1 MKKNSPQMPM
11 VSVVITT
18 YNRANMVGRAI
29 ESVLSQTYKDFELI
43 VVDDCSSDNTKEVV
57 KAFHDP
63 RLRYIR
69 HDQNRGLPAA
79 RNTGIKELRGKYVA
93 FLDDDDEWKAEKLE
107 RQIELANAKSSTFGV
122 IYCGA
127 VILNSNGKIIGENMP
142 KLKGNIRS
150 EIVKKGLS
158 TIPSTFLF
166 AKDALEDVGGF
177 DENLESHVDHDIWMK
192 MAKGNYYTDYVKE
205 SLVITYQHNEYRM
218 TADIHVRIRATEQY
232 IEKWQSEIEKWL
244 GEKKGQKYCLGF
256 YAKAI
261 GRLGLSSL
269 EQKNLRGGLSCF
281 YKVLRHDPI
290 NARSYLLIIKLL
302 VIALIGNTWLYPPLK
317 KLKNVIVRT
326 Y

>member
-1 MKKNSPQMPM
+1 MKENSPQMPM

-18 YNRANMVGRAI
+18 YNRANMVRRAI
-29 ESVLSQTYKDFELI
+29 QSVLSQTYKDFELI
-43 VVDDCSSDNTKEVV
+43 VVDDCSNDNTEEVV
-57 KAFHDP
+57 EAFHDP

-69 HDQNRGLPAA
+69 HDQNRGLSAA

-127 VILNSNGKIIGENMP
+127 VILNSEDKIIGENMP

-150 EIVKKGLS
+150 EIVKKGLF

-166 AKDALEDVGGF
+166 TRDVLEDIDGF
-177 DENLESHVDHDIWMK
+177 DENLGSHVDHDIWMK
-192 MAKGNYYTDYVKE
+192 MAKGNYYTDYVKKP
-205 SLVITYQHNEYRM
+205 LVINYRHNEYRM
-218 TADIHVRIRATEQY
+218 TADVQMRIRATEQY

-244 GEKKGQKYCLGF
+244 GEKKGQKYCLDF

-261 GRLGLSSL
+261 GRLGLSL
-269 EQKNLRGGLSCF
+269 LKQKNFKGGFSCF

-290 NARSYLLIIKLL
+290 NARSYLLIVKLL

-317 KLKNVIVRT
+317 KLKNAIVKT
-326 Y
+326 